1 MKIFVIGAV
10 SAVKESQLEKYKLYK
25 RILTQ
30 NIKDLVLISPEE
42 IWQIREAYDINNPG
56 IRKINLDEKMVKFD
70 LDQVRDSDLIICDLS
85 ELSTGMG
92 IELGVAVEHNKRVMF
107 FYEKGSY
114 VSNMVTGS
122 FPYSKFIEYEDEK
135 DLERVLKKEISQL

>member
-10 SAVKESQLEKYKLYK
+10 SSAKESQLSKYKLYK
-25 RILTQ
+25 RLLTQ
-30 NIKDLVLISPEE
+30 YIKDLVLISPEE
-42 IWQIREAYDINNPG
+42 IWQIREEYDRNYPNLT
-56 IRKINLDEKMVKFD
+56 KIQLDEKMVKFD
-70 LDQVRDSDLIICDLS
+70 LNQVRDSDLIICDLT

-92 IELGVAVEHNKRVMF
+92 IELGVAHECNKRVMF
-107 FYEKGSY
+107 FYENGSY